1 MTNAEILKR
10 YDELSKT
17 SGITGMLGWYIY
29 KNLKILDTAIEPYR
43 LAHNDLIRKYGG
55 SEIQEVPMENRAA
68 FSTETL
74 ELLGLET
81 DVTLEKMKR
90 KQFEHLIKSAS
101 GISAESMLIL
111 DRNIVEE
118 A

>member
-1 MTNAEILKR
+1 MTNAEIIKR

-17 SGITGMLGWYIY
+17 SGINGMLGWYIY
-29 KNLKILDTAIEPYR
+29 KNLKILNNAIEPYR
-43 LAHNDLIRKYGG
+43 MAHNDLIRKYGG
-55 SEIQEVPMENRAA
+55 SELQEVPMENRAA

-74 ELLGLET
+74 ELLGLES

-90 KQFEHLIKSAS
+90 KQFEQLIKSAS

-118 A
+118 